1 MSHQMGGQTGTC
13 HLAGYPVNQSLK
25 LVCHGIATTSSI
37 TAETQVSFLNLS
49 LNSSFTITYKISTKA
64 KKTGRAHSLSDSLI
78 SESWKHQTNEN
89 KHYHWRKSTSIS
101 QVQTKS
107 KILKLKAGRSSLCAG
122 QNSTASVS
130 LWPHSDKRV

>member
-1 MSHQMGGQTGTC
+1 MGGQTGTC
-13 HLAGYPVNQSLK
+13 HLAGHPVNQSLK
-25 LVCHGIATTSSI
+25 LVVCHGIATTSSI
-37 TAETQVSFLNLS
+37 TQQKHKSLFLNLS
-49 LNSSFTITYKISTKA
+49 LNSSFTITYEISTKA
-64 KKTGRAHSLSDSLI
+64 KKTGRAHSLNDSLI
-78 SESWKHQTNEN
+78 SESWKQQTNEN

-122 QNSTASVS
+122 QNSPASVR